1 MKVLVVEDND
11 ILRENIKTYLE
22 IKWFKVETNN
32 TYEWTILKVVE
43 FNPDVIILDLWL
55 WSSNW
60 DWIDICKN
68 LRSKWNSVPILILTA
83 RTLTKQ
89 KILWLDSWADDYLT
103 KPFDY
108 LELIARIEA
117 LNRRNQKLKW
127 NIINISDIKIDINKN
142 TLEKEWELIHLSKLE
157 FSLITY
163 LSKNK
168 WRVIKKEELLEKV
181 WWEYDDFEQ
190 SRTVDIYIWYL
201 RKKLWADLIKT
212 IRWVWYMLP

>member
-1 MKVLVVEDND
+1 MKILIVEDND
-11 ILRENIKTYLE
+11 ILRENIKTYLD
-22 IKWFKVETNN
+22 IKWFKTETHS

-117 LNRRNQKLKW
+117 LNRRDQKLKW

-142 TLEKEWELIHLSKLE
+142 TLEKKWELIHLSKLE

-181 WWEYDDFEQ
+181 WWEYYDFEQ

-201 RKKLWADLIKT
+201 RKKLGADLIKT